1 MNTNEISLPRES
13 LAILRLNR
21 FNNYMEFSSGPSVT
35 VNGSRL
41 LARIEELAQIGAIEG
56 TRGCSRLAFT
66 DSDREG
72 RDLVVTWMRDL
83 GLTVTIDVVGNV
95 VASTSS
101 DGAQGAV
108 MAGSHIDTVGTGGRF
123 DGNLGVLAGLEV
135 IEATIAAGLQLRRPL
150 AVAFFSNEEGSRY
163 PPDMMGSLAYVGGMS
178 VESVL
183 EVEGVDGTIV
193 GEELDRIGY
202 RGASPCPGVVP
213 HAFVELHI
221 EQGPVLDNEAIQ
233 IGVVEGVQGISW
245 TELKFVGQSN
255 HAGTTPMNLRLDP
268 MAVAAEVV
276 VAARAIA
283 TEIGGT
289 QVATVGSLTLHP
301 NLVNVVPAHAIMT
314 VDLRNTDETLL
325 QHAEQLLADNVERI
339 AGREG
344 VSVESRSLARFEP
357 VEFDGRVVNAIEAL
371 AHQKG
376 LSTRRMPSGA
386 GHDAQ
391 MMARVCPTGMIF
403 VPSFKGISHNPAEHT
418 DDDDLIAGTQ
428 LLADTLLALTEVNW

>member
-1 MNTNEISLPRES
+1 MD
-13 LAILRLNR
+13 LR
-21 FNNYMEFSSGPSVT
+21 SQPSVT
-35 VNGSRL
+35 INGTRL
-41 LARIEELAQIGAIEG
+41 LARIAELAQIGAIEG
-56 TRGCSRLAFT
+56 TQGCSRLAFT

-72 RDLVVTWMRDL
+72 RDLVVTWMTDL
-83 GLTVTIDVVGNV
+83 GLTVTVDAVGNV
-95 VASTSS
+95 VASTG
-101 DGAQGAV
+101 DAGAAGAV

-135 IEATIAAGLQLRRPL
+135 IEATLAANVDLKRPL

-183 EVEGVDGTIV
+183 EVEGADGTIV
-193 GEELDRIGY
+193 GEELERIGY
-202 RGASPCPGVVP
+202 RGAAPCPGAVP

-221 EQGPVLDNEAIQ
+221 EQGPVLDNEAVQ

-245 TELKFVGQSN
+245 TELKFIGQSN
-255 HAGTTPMNLRLDP
+255 HAGTTPMSLRRDP
-268 MAVAAEVV
+268 MAVAAEVA

-283 TEIGGT
+283 TDLGGA

-301 NLVNVVPAHAIMT
+301 NLVNVVPAHATMT

-325 QHAEQLLADNVERI
+325 RQAEQQLMDSVQQIAD
-339 AGREG
+339 REDIN
-344 VSVESRSLARFEP
+344 VESRSLARFEP
-357 VEFDGRVVNAIEAL
+357 VEFDKRVVDAIEAL
-371 AHQKG
+371 AQQKG

-391 MMARVCPTGMIF
+391 MIARVCPTGMIF
-403 VPSFKGISHNPAEHT
+403 VPSLDGISHNPAEHT
-418 DDDDLIAGTQ
+418 DDEDLVAGAQ
-428 LLADTLLALTEVNW
+428 LLADVMLALTEVTW

>member
-1 MNTNEISLPRES
+1 MD
-13 LAILRLNR
+13 LR
-21 FNNYMEFSSGPSVT
+21 SQPSVT
-35 VNGSRL
+35 INGTRL
-41 LARIEELAQIGAIEG
+41 LARIAELAQIGAIEG
-56 TRGCSRLAFT
+56 TQGCSRLAFT

-72 RDLVVTWMRDL
+72 RDLVVTWMTDL
-83 GLTVTIDVVGNV
+83 GLTVTVDAVGNV
-95 VASTSS
+95 VASTG
-101 DGAQGAV
+101 DAGAAGAV

-135 IEATIAAGLQLRRPL
+135 IEATLAANVDLKRPL

-183 EVEGVDGTIV
+183 EVEGADGTIV
-193 GEELDRIGY
+193 GEELERIGY
-202 RGASPCPGVVP
+202 RGAAPCPGAVP

-221 EQGPVLDNEAIQ
+221 EQGPVLDNEAVQ

-245 TELKFVGQSN
+245 TEFKFIGQSN
-255 HAGTTPMNLRLDP
+255 HAGTTPMSLRRDP
-268 MAVAAEVV
+268 MAVAAEVA

-283 TEIGGT
+283 TDLGGA

-301 NLVNVVPAHAIMT
+301 NLVNVVPAHATMT

-325 QHAEQLLADNVERI
+325 RQAEQQLMDSVQQIAD
-339 AGREG
+339 REDIN
-344 VSVESRSLARFEP
+344 VESRSLARFEP
-357 VEFDGRVVNAIEAL
+357 VEFDRRVVDAIEAL
-371 AHQKG
+371 AQEKG

-391 MMARVCPTGMIF
+391 MIARVCPTGMIF
-403 VPSFKGISHNPAEHT
+403 VPSLDGISHNPAEHT
-418 DDDDLIAGTQ
+418 DDEDLVAGAQ
-428 LLADTLLALTEVNW
+428 LLADAMLALTEVTW

>member
-1 MNTNEISLPRES
+1 MD
-13 LAILRLNR
+13 LR
-21 FNNYMEFSSGPSVT
+21 SQPSVT
-35 VNGSRL
+35 INGTRL
-41 LARIEELAQIGAIEG
+41 LARIAELAQIGAIEG
-56 TRGCSRLAFT
+56 TQGCSRLAFT

-72 RDLVVTWMRDL
+72 RDLVVTWMTDL
-83 GLTVTIDVVGNV
+83 GLTVTVDAVGNV
-95 VASTSS
+95 VASTG
-101 DGAQGAV
+101 DAGAAGAV

-135 IEATIAAGLQLRRPL
+135 IEATLAANVDLKRPL

-183 EVEGVDGTIV
+183 EVEGADGTIV
-193 GEELDRIGY
+193 GEELERIGY
-202 RGASPCPGVVP
+202 RGAAPCPGAVP

-221 EQGPVLDNEAIQ
+221 EQGPVLDNEAVQ

-245 TELKFVGQSN
+245 TELKFIGQSN
-255 HAGTTPMNLRLDP
+255 HAGTTPMSLRRDP
-268 MAVAAEVV
+268 MAVAAEVA

-283 TEIGGT
+283 TDLGGT

-301 NLVNVVPAHAIMT
+301 NLVNVVPAHATMT

-325 QHAEQLLADNVERI
+325 RQAEQQLMDSVQQIAD
-339 AGREG
+339 REDIN
-344 VSVESRSLARFEP
+344 VESRSLARFEP
-357 VEFDGRVVNAIEAL
+357 VEFDERVVDAIEAL
-371 AHQKG
+371 AQEKG

-391 MMARVCPTGMIF
+391 MIARVCPTGMIF
-403 VPSFKGISHNPAEHT
+403 VPSLDGISHNPAEHT
-418 DDDDLIAGTQ
+418 DDEDLVAGAQ
-428 LLADTLLALTEVNW
+428 LLADAMLALTEVTW

>member
-1 MNTNEISLPRES
+1 MD
-13 LAILRLNR
+13 LR
-21 FNNYMEFSSGPSVT
+21 SQPSVT
-35 VNGSRL
+35 INGTRL
-41 LARIEELAQIGAIEG
+41 LARIAELAQIGAIEG
-56 TRGCSRLAFT
+56 TQGCSRLAFT

-72 RDLVVTWMRDL
+72 RDLVVTWMTDL
-83 GLTVTIDVVGNV
+83 GLTVTVDAVGNV
-95 VASTSS
+95 VASTG
-101 DGAQGAV
+101 DAGAAGAV

-135 IEATIAAGLQLRRPL
+135 IEATLAANVDLKRPL

-183 EVEGVDGTIV
+183 EVEGADGTIV
-193 GEELDRIGY
+193 GEELERIGY
-202 RGASPCPGVVP
+202 RGAAPCPGAVP

-221 EQGPVLDNEAIQ
+221 EQGPVLDNEAVQ

-245 TELKFVGQSN
+245 TEFKFIGQSN
-255 HAGTTPMNLRLDP
+255 HAGTTPMSLRRDP
-268 MAVAAEVV
+268 MAVAAEVA

-283 TEIGGT
+283 TDLGGA

-301 NLVNVVPAHAIMT
+301 NLVNVVPAHATMT

-325 QHAEQLLADNVERI
+325 RQAEQQLMDSVQQIAD
-339 AGREG
+339 REDIN
-344 VSVESRSLARFEP
+344 VESRSLARFEP
-357 VEFDGRVVNAIEAL
+357 VEFDKRVVDAIEAL
-371 AHQKG
+371 AQQKG

-391 MMARVCPTGMIF
+391 MIARVCPTGMIF
-403 VPSFKGISHNPAEHT
+403 VPSLDGISHNPAEHT
-418 DDDDLIAGTQ
+418 DDEDLVAGAQ
-428 LLADTLLALTEVNW
+428 LLADAMLALTEVTW

>member
-1 MNTNEISLPRES
+1 MD
-13 LAILRLNR
+13 LR
-21 FNNYMEFSSGPSVT
+21 SQPSVT
-35 VNGSRL
+35 INGTRL
-41 LARIEELAQIGAIEG
+41 LARIAELAQIGAIEG
-56 TRGCSRLAFT
+56 TQGCSRLAFT

-72 RDLVVTWMRDL
+72 RDLVVTWMTDL
-83 GLTVTIDVVGNV
+83 GLTVTVDAVGNV
-95 VASTSS
+95 VASTG
-101 DGAQGAV
+101 DAGAAGAV

-135 IEATIAAGLQLRRPL
+135 IEAPLAANVDLKRPL

-183 EVEGVDGTIV
+183 EVEGADGTIV
-193 GEELDRIGY
+193 GEELERIGY
-202 RGASPCPGVVP
+202 RGAAPCPGAVP

-221 EQGPVLDNEAIQ
+221 EQGPVLDNEAVQ

-245 TELKFVGQSN
+245 TELKFIGQSN
-255 HAGTTPMNLRLDP
+255 HAGTTPMSLRRDP
-268 MAVAAEVV
+268 MAVAAEVA

-283 TEIGGT
+283 TDLGGT

-301 NLVNVVPAHAIMT
+301 NLVNVVPAHATMT

-325 QHAEQLLADNVERI
+325 RQAEQQLMDSVQQIAD
-339 AGREG
+339 REDIN
-344 VSVESRSLARFEP
+344 VESRSLARFEP
-357 VEFDGRVVNAIEAL
+357 VEFDRRVVDAIEAL
-371 AHQKG
+371 AQEKG

-391 MMARVCPTGMIF
+391 MIARVCPTGMIF
-403 VPSFKGISHNPAEHT
+403 VPSLDGISHNPAEHT
-418 DDDDLIAGTQ
+418 DDEDLVAGAQ
-428 LLADTLLALTEVNW
+428 LLADAMLALTEVTWGDTYE

>member
-1 MNTNEISLPRES
+1 MELP
-13 LAILRLNR
+13 
-21 FNNYMEFSSGPSVT
+21 SGPSVT
-35 VNGSRL
+35 INGTRL

-56 TRGCSRLAFT
+56 TQGCSRLAFT

-72 RDLVVTWMRDL
+72 RDLVMTWMTDL
-83 GLTVTIDVVGNV
+83 GLTVTVDAVGNV

-101 DGAQGAV
+101 AGATGAV

-135 IEATIAAGLQLRRPL
+135 IEATLAADIELNRPL

-183 EVEGVDGTIV
+183 EIEGADGTVV
-193 GEELDRIGY
+193 GDELERIGY
-202 RGASPCPGVVP
+202 RGAAPCPGAVP

-221 EQGPVLDNEAIQ
+221 EQGPVLDNEAIE

-255 HAGTTPMNLRLDP
+255 HAGTTPMSLRRDP
-268 MAVAAEVV
+268 MAVAAEVA
-276 VAARAIA
+276 VAARSIA
-283 TEIGGT
+283 TDLGGT

-301 NLVNVVPAHAIMT
+301 NLVNVVPAHATMT

-325 QHAEQLLADNVERI
+325 RQAEQQLMNSVQQIAD
-339 AGREG
+339 RED
-344 VSVESRSLARFEP
+344 VIVESRLLARFEP
-357 VEFDGRVVNAIEAL
+357 VEFDERVVDCIEAL
-371 AHQKG
+371 AEQKG

-391 MMARVCPTGMIF
+391 MIARVCPTGMIF
-403 VPSFKGISHNPAEHT
+403 VPSLDGISHNPAEHT
-418 DDDDLIAGTQ
+418 DDEDLVAGTQ
-428 LLADTLLALTEVNW
+428 LLADAMLALTEVTW

>member
-1 MNTNEISLPRES
+1 MTI
-13 LAILRLNR
+13 
-21 FNNYMEFSSGPSVT
+21 
-35 VNGSRL
+35 NGTRL

-56 TRGCSRLAFT
+56 TQGCSRLAFT

-72 RDLVVTWMRDL
+72 RDLVMTWMTDL
-83 GLTVTIDVVGNV
+83 GLTVTVDAVGNV

-101 DGAQGAV
+101 AGATGAV

-135 IEATIAAGLQLRRPL
+135 IEATLAANIELNRPL

-183 EVEGVDGTIV
+183 EIEGADGTVV
-193 GEELDRIGY
+193 GDELERIGY
-202 RGASPCPGVVP
+202 RGAAPCPGAVP

-245 TELKFVGQSN
+245 TELKFIGQSN
-255 HAGTTPMNLRLDP
+255 HAGTTPMSLRRDP
-268 MAVAAEVV
+268 MAVAAEVA
-276 VAARAIA
+276 VAARSIA
-283 TEIGGT
+283 TDLGGT

-301 NLVNVVPAHAIMT
+301 NLVNVVPAHATMT

-325 QHAEQLLADNVERI
+325 CQAEQQLMNSVQQIAD
-339 AGREG
+339 RED
-344 VSVESRSLARFEP
+344 VIVESRSLARFEP
-357 VEFDGRVVNAIEAL
+357 VEFDRRVVDAIEAL
-371 AHQKG
+371 AQEKG

-391 MMARVCPTGMIF
+391 MIARVCPTGMIF
-403 VPSFKGISHNPAEHT
+403 VPSLDGISHNPAEHT
-418 DDDDLIAGTQ
+418 DDEDLVAGAQ
-428 LLADTLLALTEVNW
+428 LLADAMLALTEVTW

>member
-1 MNTNEISLPRES
+1 MELPT
-13 LAILRLNR
+13 
-21 FNNYMEFSSGPSVT
+21 GPSVT
-35 VNGSRL
+35 INGTRL

-56 TRGCSRLAFT
+56 TQGCSRLAFT

-72 RDLVVTWMRDL
+72 RDLVMTWMTDL
-83 GLTVTIDVVGNV
+83 GLTVTVDAVGNV

-101 DGAQGAV
+101 AGATGAV

-135 IEATIAAGLQLRRPL
+135 IEATLAADIELNRPL

-183 EVEGVDGTIV
+183 EIEGADGTVV
-193 GEELDRIGY
+193 GDELERIGY
-202 RGASPCPGVVP
+202 RGAAPCPGAVP

-245 TELKFVGQSN
+245 TELKFIGQSN
-255 HAGTTPMNLRLDP
+255 HAGTTPMSLRRDP
-268 MAVAAEVV
+268 MAVAAEVA
-276 VAARAIA
+276 VAARSIA
-283 TEIGGT
+283 TDLGGT

-301 NLVNVVPAHAIMT
+301 NLVNVVPAHATMT

-325 QHAEQLLADNVERI
+325 RQAEQQLLNSVQQIAD
-339 AGREG
+339 RED
-344 VSVESRSLARFEP
+344 VIVESRSLARFEP
-357 VEFDGRVVNAIEAL
+357 VEFDERVVDCIEAL
-371 AHQKG
+371 AKQKG

-391 MMARVCPTGMIF
+391 MIARVCPTGMIF
-403 VPSFKGISHNPAEHT
+403 VPSLDGISHNPAEHT
-418 DDDDLIAGTQ
+418 DDEDLVAGTQ
-428 LLADTLLALTEVNW
+428 LLADAMLALTEVTW

>member
-1 MNTNEISLPRES
+1 MD
-13 LAILRLNR
+13 LR
-21 FNNYMEFSSGPSVT
+21 SQPSVT
-35 VNGSRL
+35 INGTRL
-41 LARIEELAQIGAIEG
+41 LARIAELAQIGAIEG
-56 TRGCSRLAFT
+56 TQGCSRLAFT

-72 RDLVVTWMRDL
+72 RDLVVTWMTDL
-83 GLTVTIDVVGNV
+83 GLTVTVDAVGNV
-95 VASTSS
+95 VASTG
-101 DGAQGAV
+101 DAGAAGAV

-135 IEATIAAGLQLRRPL
+135 IEATLAANVDLKRPL

-183 EVEGVDGTIV
+183 EVEGADGTIV
-193 GEELDRIGY
+193 GEELERIGY
-202 RGASPCPGVVP
+202 RGAAPCPGAVP

-221 EQGPVLDNEAIQ
+221 EQGPVLDNEAVQ

-245 TELKFVGQSN
+245 TEFKFIGQSN
-255 HAGTTPMNLRLDP
+255 HAGTTPMSLRRDP
-268 MAVAAEVV
+268 MAVAAEVA

-283 TEIGGT
+283 TDLGGT

-301 NLVNVVPAHAIMT
+301 NLVNVVPAHATMT

-325 QHAEQLLADNVERI
+325 RQAEQQLMDSVQQIAD
-339 AGREG
+339 REDIN
-344 VSVESRSLARFEP
+344 VESRSLARFEP
-357 VEFDGRVVNAIEAL
+357 VEFDKRVVDAIEAL
-371 AHQKG
+371 AQQKG

-391 MMARVCPTGMIF
+391 MIARVCPTGMIF
-403 VPSFKGISHNPAEHT
+403 VPSLDGISHNPAEHT
-418 DDDDLIAGTQ
+418 DDEDLVAGAQ
-428 LLADTLLALTEVNW
+428 LLADAMLALTEVTW